1 MKIIISILLIFYQIN
16 GFAQSSVQNTSTTS
30 FNQTIGKIL
39 ESIDLRYRTIFGF
52 SNSVEEEN
60 EFEGKI
66 DYDEAPKGR
75 MLNDLE
81 LSMPITKQMSA
92 SVVGVWSIQPAQEE
106 MSAAEPLDPYAK
118 ISYDGIIEAENFEV
132 STDLRL
138 GAPVSRES
146 KEQKKIATIG
156 SEQEIE
162 YQFGS
167 SRFSMEM
174 ELYIQYNLHS
184 EETGYDDI
192 EVRYEP
198 AILYELS
205 DLFFGRVSYESEMYH
220 ERHSALSLI
229 DNRDPVIQTGMGWNV
244 NKKLMVMPFI
254 DTPVNKPTRDKLFIG
269 AQIAWAML

>member
-1 MKIIISILLIFYQIN
+1 MDKVIISILLILFHVIA
-16 GFAQSSVQNTSTTS
+16 FAQSSVENTSTNSLNQS
-30 FNQTIGKIL
+30 FGKIL
-39 ESIDLRYRTIFGF
+39 ESLDLRYRTIFGF
-52 SNSVEEEN
+52 SNGVEEEN

-81 LSMPITKQMSA
+81 LSMSLSKQMSA
-92 SVVGVWSIQPAQEE
+92 SLVGVWSIQPAQEE

-118 ISYDGIIEAENFEV
+118 LSYDGIIEAGHFAV

-138 GAPVSRES
+138 GAPVSHES
-146 KEQKKIATIG
+146 KEQKKVATLG

-162 YQFGS
+162 YQFGN

-174 ELYIQYNLHS
+174 ELYLQYNIHS
-184 EETGYDDI
+184 EETGYDDF

-198 AILYELS
+198 AILYDFS
-205 DLFFGRVSYESEMYH
+205 DRYFGRISYESEMYH

-229 DNRDPVIQTGMGWNV
+229 DNRDPVIQSGIGWNV
-244 NKKLMVMPFI
+244 NKNLRLCHLWI
-254 DTPVNKPTRDKLFIG
+254 L
-269 AQIAWAML
+269 L